1 LSYIIEVENRTTVLF
16 FIIFL
21 YRRQKMMHF
30 KTLAAALGAALLV
43 AACGGGGDGNQSP
56 RVAITSVK
64 VMGDSLA
71 DSGTFSALGAGSTY
85 GRIFSV
91 QASTHQIWTER
102 VAASFGISSLCNVF
116 SFTGATFVPNPT
128 TGCTSYA
135 VGGAR
140 INNPASKGGVASP
153 FSVLYQIGAATA
165 AGNHKTTDLLLI
177 DGGGNDAADLVGAY
191 LGVNSPTAGAGAAA
205 YGALLSSVLDPTLVG
220 TTLATGAAGFA
231 SIGGVYMTA
240 LADKFFDAIKANA
253 LDKGATHVAIVNM
266 PGITNTPRFQM
277 VLDSIAAAYGG
288 GATGAGARAQ
298 SEALFK
304 SWMEAFNA
312 QLKARAVGNAAVVVV
327 DLYTNFNDQIANPA
341 QFGLTN
347 VRTPACPMTG
357 QGSDGLPTYNFET
370 CTAANLSANPPAG
383 VSGGADWWKTY
394 AFSDGFHP
402 TPYGHQ
408 LASQLVARSLAQ
420 AGWL

>member
-1 LSYIIEVENRTTVLF
+1 
-16 FIIFL
+16 
-21 YRRQKMMHF
+21 
-30 KTLAAALGAALLV
+30 
-43 AACGGGGDGNQSP
+43 
-56 RVAITSVK
+56 
-64 VMGDSLA
+64 MGDSLA

-102 VAASFGISSLCNVF
+102 VAASFGVSSLCNVYR
-116 SFTGATFVPNPT
+116 FTGATFVPNPT
-128 TGCTSYA
+128 AGCTSFA
-135 VGGAR
+135 VGGGR
-140 INNPASKGGVASP
+140 INNPASGGGAAAP
-153 FSVLYQIGAATA
+153 FSIIKQLQDAGLTA
-165 AGNHKTTDLLLI
+165 GSYKATDLLLI

-191 LGVNSPTAGAGAAA
+191 LKAGTDGGAA
-205 YGALLSSVLDPTLVG
+205 YMALLASLPG
-220 TTLATGAAGFA
+220 TTLPTGASGFPAAGV
-231 SIGGVYMTA
+231 SYMTT
-240 LADKFFDAIKANA
+240 LANSFYDAIKSNA

-266 PGITNTPRFQM
+266 PAITNTPRFQM
-277 VLDSIAAAYGG
+277 VLGSIATAYGG
-288 GATGAGARAQ
+288 GAAGAAARAQ
-298 SEALFK
+298 SEALFI

-312 QLKARAVGNAAVVVV
+312 QLKTRATGNSAVVVI

-347 VRTPACPMTG
+347 VKTPACPITG
-357 QGSDGLPTYNFET
+357 LAADGLPTYNFET
-370 CTAANLSANPPAG
+370 CTAANLSANPPVG

-408 LASQLVARSLAQ
+408 LASELVARSLAQ